1 MLWSLDFV
9 TSFDGREFTSNLKLL
24 FRWRLA
30 PDSEETLVGERDAR
44 RWSLE
49 RFAMPE
55 LPPDFGFQFRS
66 LLDVLPE
73 EDRKEEISKINPY
86 C

>member
-1 MLWSLDFV
+1 
-9 TSFDGREFTSNLKLL
+9 
-24 FRWRLA
+24 
-30 PDSEETLVGERDAR
+30 
-44 RWSLE
+44 LE

-73 EDRKEEISKINPY
+73 AEEDRKEKISKINPY